1 MRIYLQ
7 QPSVDGKPPRF
18 CHLHLQEDLINGWMV
33 IQEAGLQGRPGRIA
47 RTHFEQ
53 RDDALQAL
61 INSKDQQVQKGFKI
75 VFAQGEH
82 PGER

>member
-7 QPSVDGKPPRF
+7 QPSVNGAPPRF

-33 IQEAGLQGRPGRIA
+33 IREAGLQGKPGRVT
-47 RTHFEQ
+47 RTHFNE

-61 INSKDQQVQKGFKI
+61 IKSKDEQVSRGFKI
-75 VFAQGEH
+75 VFAQGEQ
-82 PGER
+82 PE